1 MLCEKWE
8 EQQSDDFDNRAVC
21 TISELIAKTMQKTS
35 NTLLAETI
43 HSKWLSSETNPNQNP
58 ESKYLF
64 PFPEEL
70 LFLRDKFLSWAHAKD
85 IVINIPPF
93 PFVSE
98 IYLIR
103 IAQADAAGIPPWL
116 RNDLGGDRATWQ
128 NVSLSQ
134 SSTEDAFPLETR

>member
-1 MLCEKWE
+1 M
-8 EQQSDDFDNRAVC
+8 
-21 TISELIAKTMQKTS
+21 
-35 NTLLAETI
+35 
-43 HSKWLSSETNPNQNP
+43 NPNQNP

-70 LFLRDKFLSWAHAKD
+70 LFLKDKFLSWACGKD
-85 IVINIPPF
+85 IASNIPPF

-103 IAQADAAGIPPWL
+103 IAQADAAGIPPCRLHRWL
-116 RNDLGGDRATWQ
+116 RNDLGGDRGTWQ

>member
-8 EQQSDDFDNRAVC
+8 EQKSDDFDNRAVC
-21 TISELIAKTMQKTS
+21 TISELSAKTMQKTS
-35 NTLLAETI
+35 NTLLAEAI
-43 HSKWLSSETNPNQNP
+43 HKWLSSETNPNQNP
-58 ESKYLF
+58 ESNYLF

-70 LFLRDKFLSWAHAKD
+70 LFLKDKFLSWACGKD

-103 IAQADAAGIPPWL
+103 IAQADATGIPPWL